1 MTASNASQRQHRYRY
16 NRVLSIAGSDSGGGA
31 GIQADLKTFS
41 ALGCYGMTA
50 ITAITA
56 QNTQGVKA
64 IQSVPVDLLAQQIEA
79 VGADIGIDAIKIGM
93 LQTIEV
99 VRTVATSIA
108 SFRFVPIVLDPV
120 MVATSGDKLINDDTI
135 SVLVQELFPIC
146 EIVTPNL
153 DEASVLLGWK
163 VSELA
168 DLEPAALSLRALGC
182 RAVLL
187 KGGHLVG
194 DEVVDVLV
202 TGSGEIQHFRSPR
215 IDTKNVHGTGCSLS
229 SAIAAYRALGEN
241 LISAVDKARRYV
253 VGAIEAGAQVT
264 TGLGHGPLNHFYAP
278 RPMVIA
284 TSEETSK

>member
-1 MTASNASQRQHRYRY
+1 
-16 NRVLSIAGSDSGGGA
+16 VLSIAGSDSGGGA

-41 ALGCYGMTA
+41 ALGCFGMTA

-64 IQSVPVDLLAQQIEA
+64 IQSVPIELLAQQIEA
-79 VGADIGIDAIKIGM
+79 VTTDIGIDAVKIGM
-93 LQTIEV
+93 LHTIEV
-99 VRTVATSIA
+99 VRTVATSITLSA
-108 SFRFVPIVLDPV
+108 PVPIVLDPV

-135 SVLVQELFPIC
+135 SVLVQELFPLC

-163 VSELA
+163 VSEIA
-168 DLEPAALSLRALGC
+168 DLEPAILSLRALGC

-187 KGGHLVG
+187 KGGHLAG
-194 DEVVDVLV
+194 DEVVDVLL
-202 TGSGEIQHFRSPR
+202 TESGQIQRFRSPR
-215 IDTKNVHGTGCSLS
+215 IDTKNIHGTGCSLS

-241 LISAVDKARRYV
+241 LVSAVDKARRYV
-253 VGAIEAGAQVT
+253 IGAIQAGAQVT
-264 TGLGHGPLNHFYAP
+264 TGSGHGPLNHFYAP

-284 TSEETSK
+284 TNDEGED